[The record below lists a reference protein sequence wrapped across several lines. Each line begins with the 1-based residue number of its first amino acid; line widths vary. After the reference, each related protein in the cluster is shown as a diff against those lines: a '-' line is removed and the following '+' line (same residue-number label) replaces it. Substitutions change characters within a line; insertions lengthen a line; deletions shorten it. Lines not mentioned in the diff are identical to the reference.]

1 MLVLTLSLYCIVT
14 SSCQLLPCILL
25 STRIMYRLSN
35 MLYYIGGV
43 AGPITPTAGRRLR
56 DVDEHA
62 GDSE

>member
-1 MLVLTLSLYCIVT
+1 
-14 SSCQLLPCILL
+14 
-25 STRIMYRLSN
+25 MYRLSN